1 MQAPRCARNIGPGVA
16 QLREV
21 AHTRN
26 VARKMTAGMQ
36 AAGREL
42 RRRRNDI
49 QLTQEELAENS
60 GASRRAIQ
68 DFEAGLRWPRESTL
82 GNLEH
87 ALGWDRGYLSEYAAR
102 IDAQSTEAQ
111 GDVGEQQI
119 QEMPYLLP
127 ADRELFL
134 KVYRTRR
141 DDDAVLRLA
150 ELERNREG
158 ARTHP
163 DKDVA
168 AHLVAMID
176 RQIQDL
182 RSRGYE
188 SVPVDTES

>member
-1 MQAPRCARNIGPGVA
+1 
-16 QLREV
+16 
-21 AHTRN
+21 
-26 VARKMTAGMQ
+26 MTAGMQ

-49 QLTQEELAENS
+49 QLTQEDLAENS

-68 DFEAGLRWPRESTL
+68 DFESGLRWPRETTL

-102 IDAQSTEAQ
+102 IDAQESDAT
-111 GDVGEQQI
+111 GDVGERQI

-134 KVYRTRR
+134 KIYRTRR
-141 DDDAVLRLA
+141 DDDAILRLV
-150 ELERNREG
+150 ELERLREA
-158 ARTHP
+158 ARSHP
-163 DKDVA
+163 DPEVA
-168 AHLVAMID
+168 ANLVAAFD
-176 RQIQDL
+176 RQIADL

>member
-1 MQAPRCARNIGPGVA
+1 
-16 QLREV
+16 
-21 AHTRN
+21 
-26 VARKMTAGMQ
+26 MTAGMQ

-49 QLTQEELAENS
+49 QLTQEDLAENS

-102 IDAQSTEAQ
+102 VDAQNTEVQ

-119 QEMPYLLP
+119 MEMPYLLP

-163 DKDVA
+163 DRDVA

>member
-1 MQAPRCARNIGPGVA
+1 
-16 QLREV
+16 
-21 AHTRN
+21 
-26 VARKMTAGMQ
+26 MTAGMQ

-49 QLTQEELAENS
+49 QLTQEDLAENS

-82 GNLEH
+82 GALEH

-102 IDAQSTEAQ
+102 VDAQELN
-111 GDVGEQQI
+111 GNDDVGERQI

-127 ADRELFL
+127 ADREHFL
-134 KVYRTRR
+134 RVYRARR
-141 DDDAVLRLA
+141 DDDAILRLA
-150 ELERNREG
+150 ELERNLEG

-163 DKDVA
+163 DPEVA
-168 AHLVAMID
+168 KHLVAMIE
-176 RQIQDL
+176 RQIADL

>member
-1 MQAPRCARNIGPGVA
+1 
-16 QLREV
+16 
-21 AHTRN
+21 
-26 VARKMTAGMQ
+26 MTAGMQ

-49 QLTQEELAENS
+49 QLTQEDLAENS

-102 IDAQSTEAQ
+102 IDAQNTEVQ
-111 GDVGEQQI
+111 GDVGERQI

-163 DKDVA
+163 DREVA

-188 SVPVDTES
+188 AVPVDTES

>member
-1 MQAPRCARNIGPGVA
+1 M
-16 QLREV
+16 
-21 AHTRN
+21 
-26 VARKMTAGMQ
+26 
-36 AAGREL
+36 
-42 RRRRNDI
+42 
-49 QLTQEELAENS
+49 TQEELAENS

-102 IDAQSTEAQ
+102 IDAQNTEAQ

-119 QEMPYLLP
+119 MEMPYLLP

-188 SVPVDTES
+188 AVPVDTES

>member
-1 MQAPRCARNIGPGVA
+1 
-16 QLREV
+16 
-21 AHTRN
+21 
-26 VARKMTAGMQ
+26 MTAGMQ

-49 QLTQEELAENS
+49 QLTQEDLAENS

-68 DFEAGLRWPRESTL
+68 DFESGLRWPRETTL
-82 GNLEH
+82 APLEH

-102 IDAQSTEAQ
+102 IDVQESEGP
-111 GDVGEQQI
+111 GDVGERQI

-141 DDDAVLRLA
+141 DDDALLRLA

-163 DKDVA
+163 DAEVA

-176 RQIQDL
+176 RQIADL
-182 RSRGYE
+182 RARGYE
-188 SVPVDTES
+188 ALPVDTEL

>member
-1 MQAPRCARNIGPGVA
+1 
-16 QLREV
+16 
-21 AHTRN
+21 
-26 VARKMTAGMQ
+26 MTAGME

-49 QLTQEELAENS
+49 QLTQEDLAENS

-87 ALGWDRGYLSEYAAR
+87 ALGWDRGYLSEYAAKF
-102 IDAQSTEAQ
+102 DAQNSDSQ

-119 QEMPYLLP
+119 MEMPYLLP
-127 ADRELFL
+127 ADREHFL
-134 KVYRTRR
+134 RVYRARR

-150 ELERNREG
+150 ELERNRKG
-158 ARTHP
+158 AETHP
-163 DKDVA
+163 DAEVA

-176 RQIQDL
+176 RQIADL

-188 SVPVDTES
+188 SLPVDTES

>member
-1 MQAPRCARNIGPGVA
+1 
-16 QLREV
+16 
-21 AHTRN
+21 
-26 VARKMTAGMQ
+26 MTAGME

-49 QLTQEELAENS
+49 QLTQEDLAENS

-87 ALGWDRGYLSEYAAR
+87 ALGWDRGYLSEYAAKF
-102 IDAQSTEAQ
+102 DAQNSDSQ

-119 QEMPYLLP
+119 MEMPYLLP
-127 ADRELFL
+127 ADREHFL
-134 KVYRTRR
+134 RVYRARR
-141 DDDAVLRLA
+141 DDDALLRLA
-150 ELERNREG
+150 ELERNRKG
-158 ARTHP
+158 AETHP
-163 DKDVA
+163 DPEVA

-176 RQIQDL
+176 RQIADL

-188 SVPVDTES
+188 ALPVDTES